1 MPKVLAR
8 IPSLVDAGPPEAGP
22 AAERIASPDPAPA
35 PSPRDPRRR
44 AASRQRFPVRSI
56 FALAV
61 LAATAWGLA
70 SWNDAR
76 RFERNRL
83 ERLARMQSFT
93 AGEGTVA
100 R

>member
-8 IPSLVDAGPPEAGP
+8 IPSLSDVGTPEAAP
-22 AAERIASPDPAPA
+22 AEAAASAPPAP
-35 PSPRDPRRR
+35 REPRRR
-44 AASRQRFPVRSI
+44 AAHRHRFPVRSI
-56 FALAV
+56 LVLAV
-61 LAATAWGLA
+61 FAATAWGLA
-70 SWNDAR
+70 TWNDAR

-83 ERLARMQSFT
+83 ERLARIQSFT